1 MSSSSET
8 ELPLSTQVAIVNELP
23 LSTQVAI
30 VSELRY
36 LTINNPYMF
45 NAIIVL

>member
-8 ELPLSTQVAIVNELP
+8 ELPLSTQVAI
-23 LSTQVAI
+23 I
-30 VSELRY
+30 SELRY

>member
-1 MSSSSET
+1 MSLTSEKV
-8 ELPLSTQVAIVNELP
+8 LPLSTQVAI
-23 LSTQVAI
+23 I
-30 VSELRY
+30 SELRY